1 MRTDF
6 GFSLI
11 CKVPGKFNFERTDE
25 LVDKLAE
32 KGIQVLPVLQGYD
45 WGIRP
50 ECRPLYK
57 HLDEWRSY
65 VRAVAEHYK
74 GRIHAYEIWNEQDG
88 GFWRPA
94 PNAAQ
99 YVKLLKIAYR
109 EIKAV
114 DPAATVIVGGMCY
127 WNDSYM
133 KDIYLAGGK
142 GHFDAVAVHPY
153 GDGPDASAKMALGVE
168 RFKALLAANG
178 DADKELW
185 ITECGGSSNR
195 SSLMDQQPEMMVQA
209 IRIALEKI
217 GRPFPEKLKVG
228 ALKDLESPGAE
239 CATIRPGFRW

>member
-57 HLDEWRSY
+57 HPEEWRSY

-109 EIKAV
+109 
-114 DPAATVIVGGMCY
+114 
-127 WNDSYM
+127 
-133 KDIYLAGGK
+133 
-142 GHFDAVAVHPY
+142 
-153 GDGPDASAKMALGVE
+153 
-168 RFKALLAANG
+168 
-178 DADKELW
+178 
-185 ITECGGSSNR
+185 
-195 SSLMDQQPEMMVQA
+195 
-209 IRIALEKI
+209 
-217 GRPFPEKLKVG
+217 
-228 ALKDLESPGAE
+228 
-239 CATIRPGFRW
+239 